1 MKSKSITRNE
11 KQKFWLQYT
20 ICNFA
25 IKEAMQQAHSYIQ
38 TENMRSENHIQVTSN
53 VTNDNEIK
61 ENKISRNHEDK
72 TVHHLS
78 VK

>member
-1 MKSKSITRNE
+1 
-11 KQKFWLQYT
+11 
-20 ICNFA
+20 
-25 IKEAMQQAHSYIQ
+25 
-38 TENMRSENHIQVTSN
+38 MRSENHIQVTSN

-72 TVHHLS
+72 TVHNLS